1 MSSYVA
7 LIHKDRR
14 SDYGVSFPQFPGLV
28 TAGRTLEEAH
38 RLAEEALAFHVEGM
52 VEDGLAVPEPLPP
65 EQVVKTWK
73 GPAPAWTVIV
83 RLTGPKPKTVR
94 VNISVSTADLA
105 MIDRLARER
114 GLNRSDFI
122 ARSAHAVEQW
132 SKTGKG
138 RVTEQLT
145 HLPKS
150 KAGSLRKASSPGDVA
165 VSKVWNHTKRK
176 TGQQQ
181 RTATEE
187 PAVRRKPL
195 SRVAASRA
203 RQAS

>member
-52 VEDGLAVPEPLPP
+52 IEDGLAVPEPAPP
-65 EQVVKTWK
+65 EEVIKAWK
-73 GPAPAWTVIV
+73 GPTPAWTVIV

-94 VNISVSTADLA
+94 VNISVSSADLA
-105 MIDRLARER
+105 MIDRLAREH

-122 ARSAHAVEQW
+122 ARSAHAVDRL
-132 SKTGKG
+132 SKTA
-138 RVTEQLT
+138 
-145 HLPKS
+145 
-150 KAGSLRKASSPGDVA
+150 KAGAAHSAGKAGFGNLFARATSSMRRDMRTGTEDKQATHRQSVRPA
-165 VSKVWNHTKRK
+165 SQK
-176 TGQQQ
+176 T
-181 RTATEE
+181 
-187 PAVRRKPL
+187 
-195 SRVAASRA
+195 